1 MANTELVFVDA
12 QLEQSINQSID
23 QLVLRLQ
30 RREISSSRHAALETA
45 QLLYRFVG
53 AAKFA
58 SIEQLIGMIK
68 AVGSRLIAANPKEF
82 TCIPKG
88 DSTADRLFPS
98 ELAVGN
104 IIRKVLRLI
113 REEYKVAC
121 AGHLASLSLDD
132 GDMDTTDDSSDD
144 GEDNKLAEGSI
155 PGTPMPPTPGIHVP
169 SNHFLSDGYPR
180 QAASAWGSGGSGGAA
195 SFFPPNAASSDQ
207 SPSHSPRPVPKSVHT
222 ASLSTFV
229 QMRHNK
235 IQLERAGS
243 TTSVFATG
251 TNGTGFDLTTMTP
264 GIFASDLTS
273 FFTPAIN
280 SAQER
285 RSSFPGLTP
294 HTHSA
299 TASSHDTTST
309 KAGGRE
315 LRRAQHQAVKQ
326 QEQYE
331 AFNKKSM
338 QMKPVLVDAIR
349 EVVDEIETTWESC
362 AKGAKEH
369 VHSSNTTLDR
379 EIILTVGYSK
389 TVEAFLKAAFKE
401 RTFTVIVA
409 ETAPS
414 LLGRTMAKAL
424 AKHGIPTIIV
434 PDSNIYALMPRVT
447 KVLLGAHAVLAN
459 GGFFTVSGALLAS
472 MAARAHSTPVV
483 VVAGQFKFAP
493 AWNLHHDIAALDF
506 GDPSNILGYEEG
518 ELLDK
523 VEVANPF
530 YDYVKPDLVNLFVTN
545 E

>member
-1 MANTELVFVDA
+1 M
-12 QLEQSINQSID
+12 S
-23 QLVLRLQ
+23 
-30 RREISSSRHAALETA
+30 EITSSRHAAQETA

-68 AVGSRLIAANPKEF
+68 TVGSRLVAANPKQ
-82 TCIPKG
+82 
-88 DSTADRLFPS
+88 
-98 ELAVGN
+98 LAVGN

-121 AGHLASLSLDD
+121 AGHLASLHLDD
-132 GDMDTTDDSSDD
+132 DDMDTTDDSSDD
-144 GEDNKLAEGSI
+144 GENTKLADGSI

-169 SNHFLSDGYPR
+169 SNHFLSDVYPR
-180 QAASAWGSGGSGGAA
+180 PGSGQLAGGGG
-195 SFFPPNAASSDQ
+195 SFFPQAATSSNA
-207 SPSHSPRPVPKSVHT
+207 SPSHSPRPVPKSIHT

-243 TTSVFATG
+243 TTSVFASG
-251 TNGTGFDLTTMTP
+251 TDGTGFDLTTMTP
-264 GIFASDLTS
+264 GIFANDLTS

-280 SAQER
+280 SAQEHR
-285 RSSFPGLTP
+285 TSFPGLTP
-294 HTHSA
+294 HLHSA
-299 TASSHDTTST
+299 PTPNSNDVTST
-309 KAGGRE
+309 KHGGRE
-315 LRRAQHQAVKQ
+315 LRRAQNQAVKQ
-326 QEQYE
+326 QRQYE

-362 AKGAKEH
+362 AKGAREH
-369 VHSSNTTLDR
+369 VHSS

-401 RTFTVIVA
+401 RNFTVIVA

-414 LLGRTMAKAL
+414 LLGRTMAKSL
-424 AKHGIPTIIV
+424 AKLGIPTLIV

-459 GGFFTVSGALLAS
+459 GGFFTVSGAHIAA

-506 GDPSNILGYEEG
+506 GDPSDILGYEEG

-530 YDYVKPDLVNLFVTN
+530 YDYVKPDLVNLFITN
-545 E
+545 EGDHAPSYIYKIIKEAYDDEDVEI